1 MIKKTDHFDFL
12 CWNLKKKRTSNRKR
26 QGTQK
31 KPRQKY
37 RKRTQSG
44 GFLNRYDFAY
54 AGSDIVNQAGKIAPG
69 IIRNASA
76 EIIILHNKEYINSST
91 REEKKLKG
99 FYQRFLEE
107 LLRMFIKHLFVW

>member
-44 GFLNRYDFAY
+44 GLLNRYDFAY

-76 EIIILHNKEYINSST
+76 EIIILHNKE
-91 REEKKLKG
+91 
-99 FYQRFLEE
+99 
-107 LLRMFIKHLFVW
+107 